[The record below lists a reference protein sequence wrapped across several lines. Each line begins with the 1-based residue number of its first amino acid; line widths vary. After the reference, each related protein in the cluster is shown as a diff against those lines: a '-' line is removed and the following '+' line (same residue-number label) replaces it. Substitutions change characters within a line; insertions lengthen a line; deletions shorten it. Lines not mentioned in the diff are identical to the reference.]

1 MNGMHAVK
9 GLREQGRN
17 TWVEEHEGWVAAPE
31 NVVSA
36 LTNDGFEECKRE
48 LVWTRGGEAVG
59 GIWQGLN
66 LRTGAVA
73 SAIWV
78 NRDDP
83 RRAVVFLHIDGE
95 PVAA

>member
-1 MNGMHAVK
+1 MDTMQAVNE
-9 GLREQGRN
+9 LREQGRIA
-17 TWVEEHEGWVAAPE
+17 WAEEHRGWVAAPE
-31 NVVSA
+31 DVVSA
-36 LTNDGFEECKRE
+36 LTNHGFAAYKRE
-48 LVWTRGGEAVG
+48 VLRTPGGEAAG
-59 GIWQGLN
+59 GMWQGLN

>member
-9 GLREQGRN
+9 VLREQGRIA
-17 TWVEEHEGWVAAPE
+17 WAEEHRWWVAAPE
-31 NVVSA
+31 DIISA
-36 LTNDGFEECKRE
+36 LTNDGFEEYKSE
-48 LVWTRGGEAVG
+48 LIWTRGGEAAG

>member
-1 MNGMHAVK
+1 MDGMHAVNV
-9 GLREQGRN
+9 LREQGRIA
-17 TWVEEHEGWVAAPE
+17 WAEEHRGWVGSPE
-31 NVVSA
+31 DVVGA
-36 LTNDGFEECKRE
+36 LTNDGFEEYKRE
-48 LVWTRGGEAVG
+48 QIWTRGGEAAG
-59 GIWQGLN
+59 GMWQGLN